1 MEIQILSE
9 NVSVGFMPIIGE
21 KTTELIERFKK
32 KLDQDEIEILIGE
45 TTEILSHCTNPQLNE
60 SQSATNLVVGY
71 VQSGKTMSFTTL
83 SALANDN
90 GFRVIV
96 YFAGT
101 KTNLLTQ
108 TTKRLRKDL
117 INNGANNQFYKLHE
131 NPSLED
137 AQRIK
142 NELQISTKPAILI
155 TVLKHYKYI
164 NALADI
170 FNAQQVKNILGNSA
184 VLIIDDEADQASLN
198 GYAYKNSKKEST
210 SEEWEEDEYTTT
222 YGSILYLRNS
232 IPNHSYIQ
240 YTATPQGPLLIS
252 IVDLLSPKHHTV
264 LTPGKKYTGGKTF
277 FVDKPG
283 LVLTI
288 PDEQVYNSKKNPLT
302 QCPKTLIDA
311 LQIHLMN
318 VAIIVRIQKKENYLS
333 MMIHADKDQDAS
345 RTFYTW
351 VKSLI
356 DMWTEMINSDENDLA
371 KIELVESFRKTYP
384 EAIREYNELGD
395 IVPTFEEILAQLPDV
410 IFDTNIELIISSNK
424 RQGDNK
430 EVDWE
435 GSPSHILIGAEMLN
449 RGFTVENLA
458 VTYMPRYSI
467 GKSTADTI
475 QQRCRFFG
483 YKLNYLKSCRVY
495 LPTDTCI
502 EYAEYVE
509 HEEEMRKWLKEN
521 VSLEAVEQL
530 LIISPRL
537 NATRKN
543 ILSVNT
549 VHTKLNGWRKM
560 NAFQMID
567 ENIQFVEHFISQTT
581 FENDKDYGTADRNHR
596 FAKLPIQQVIE
607 FLSNFRF
614 ANMPDTARKQATIR
628 YMKYLASKESS
639 PLTYAYIIQMA
650 YSGEARE
657 RAFDE
662 RIMKIS
668 TTTDLHSGPS
678 TAGGEIYP
686 GDRKIRFED
695 SICIQIHKVKLK
707 CNSISWGGRVAYTL
721 AIYYPK
727 DFAIDY
733 VTNESNNGN

>member
-1 MEIQILSE
+1 MEIQIITPQTQT
-9 NVSVGFMPIIGE
+9 GFTPVIGE
-21 KTTELIERFKK
+21 KTTELIERFKR
-32 KLDQDEIEILIGE
+32 KLDQDEIDVLIFE

-60 SQSATNLVVGY
+60 AQSITNLVVGY

-83 SALANDN
+83 SAMANDN
-90 GFRVIV
+90 GFRIIV

-117 INNGANNQFYKLHE
+117 INNGANNQYYKLHE

-137 AQRIK
+137 VQRIK

-170 FNAQQVKNILGNSA
+170 FNSQQVKTVLGNGG

-210 SEEWEEDEYTTT
+210 SEEWEDDDYTTT
-222 YGSILYLRNS
+222 YSSILNLKAS

-252 IVDLLSPKHHTV
+252 ILDLLSPKHHSV

-277 FVDKPG
+277 FIEKPG
-283 LVLTI
+283 LILTI
-288 PDEQVYNSKKNPLT
+288 PDDQVYNSRRNPLS
-302 QCPKTLIDA
+302 QCPPTLIEA
-311 LQIHLMN
+311 LQMHLMN
-318 VAIIVRIQKKENYLS
+318 VALVVRIFKKEKYLS
-333 MMIHADKDQDAS
+333 MMIHADKEQDAS
-345 RTFYTW
+345 RTFYGWT
-351 VKSLI
+351 KNLI
-356 DMWTEMINSDENDLA
+356 DLWTEMINSNESDLA
-371 KIELVESFRKTYP
+371 RIELIQSFKKVYP
-384 EAIREYNELGD
+384 EIIREYSAIDD
-395 IVPTFEEILAQLPDV
+395 IVPSFEEILSQLPDI
-410 IFDTNIELIISSNK
+410 IFDTNVELIISSNK
-424 RQGDNK
+424 KHGENK

-435 GSPSHILIGAEMLN
+435 GYPSHILIGADMLN

-483 YKLNYLKSCRVY
+483 YKWNYLKSCRVF

-509 HEEEMRKWLKEN
+509 HEEEMRQWLKEN
-521 VSLEAVEQL
+521 TSLEAVEQL
-530 LIISPRL
+530 LLISPRL

-549 VHTKLNGWRKM
+549 VQTKLNGWRKM

-567 ENIQFVEHFISQTT
+567 ENTRFVEHFITQTN
-581 FENDKDYGTADRNHR
+581 FENDKNYETPDRNHR

-607 FLSNFRF
+607 FLSNFKF
-614 ANMPDTARKQATIR
+614 SNMPDTARKQATIR
-628 YMKYLASKESS
+628 YMKYLATKENS
-639 PLTYAYIIQMA
+639 PLKYAYIIQMA
-650 YSGEARE
+650 YAGDARE
-657 RAFDE
+657 RAFNE
-662 RIMKIS
+662 QTMKLIN
-668 TTTDLHSGPS
+668 LHSGRS
-678 TAGGEIYP
+678 TSGKEIYP
-686 GDRKIRFED
+686 GDAKICFED

-707 CNSISWGGRVAYTL
+707 CDSIQWGGKVAYTL
-721 AIYYPK
+721 AIYYPS
-727 DFAIDY
+727 DFAINY
-733 VTNESNNGN
+733 VATESKNEN

>member
-1 MEIQILSE
+1 MKIQILQSE
-9 NVSVGFMPIIGE
+9 SNAGFTPSIGE
-21 KTTELIERFKK
+21 KTTELLERFAR
-32 KLDQDEIEILIGE
+32 KLELDEIETLKTE
-45 TTEILSHCTNPQLNE
+45 TTEILSFCTNPKLDE
-60 SQSATNLVVGY
+60 AQSVTNLVVGY

-90 GFRVIV
+90 GFRIIV

-131 NPSLED
+131 NPTLEES
-137 AQRIK
+137 QRIK

-164 NALADI
+164 NQLADI
-170 FNAQQVKNILGNSA
+170 FNTTQVKNVLGNSA

-198 GYAYKNSKKEST
+198 GYAYKNSRKESL
-210 SEEWEEDEYTTT
+210 SEEWEDDEYTTT
-222 YGSILYLRNS
+222 YSSILNLKS
-232 IPNHSYIQ
+232 SLPNHSYIQ

-252 IVDLLSPKHHTV
+252 ILDLLSPKRHTV

-277 FVDKPG
+277 FNDEPG

-288 PDEQVYNSKKNPLT
+288 PDDQVYNSKRNPLV
-302 QCPKTLIDA
+302 QCPSTLIEA
-311 LQIHLMN
+311 LQIHLMG
-318 VAIIVRIQKKENYLS
+318 VAIVVRILKKENYLS

-351 VKSLI
+351 VKNLI
-356 DMWTEMINSDENDLA
+356 DVWTEMINCDINDLA
-371 KIELVESFRKTYP
+371 RIELINSFRNVYP
-384 EAIREYNELGD
+384 EVIREYQKNGD
-395 IVPTFEEILAQLPDV
+395 DYPTFDEVLEQLSDI
-410 IFDTNIELIISSNK
+410 IFDTNIELIISSNR
-424 RQGDNK
+424 RQGENK
-430 EVDWE
+430 EIDWE

-458 VTYMPRYSI
+458 VTYMPRYSV

-483 YKLNYLKSCRVY
+483 YKLNYLKSCRVF
-495 LPTDTCI
+495 LPEDSFL

-521 VSLEAVEQL
+521 SSLEEVEQL

-549 VHTKLNGWRKM
+549 VTTKLNGWRKM
-560 NAFQMID
+560 NAFQAID
-567 ENIQFVEHFISQTT
+567 ENIRFVEQFLPTVDFT
-581 FENDKDYGTADRNHR
+581 NCEEYGTPDRNHR
-596 FAKLPIQQVIE
+596 FAKLPIQDVIA
-607 FLSNFRF
+607 FLSNFKF
-614 ANMPDTARKQATIR
+614 SNMPDAARKQATMR
-628 YMKYLASKESS
+628 YMKYLASKEKS
-639 PLTYAYIIQMA
+639 PLEYAYIIQMA
-650 YSGEARE
+650 YDGKPRE
-657 RAFDE
+657 RDFNE
-662 RIMKIS
+662 KKLRV
-668 TTTDLHSGPS
+668 TNLHSGRS
-678 TAGGEIYP
+678 TSGSEIYP
-686 GDRKIRFED
+686 GDEKIRFND

-707 CNSISWGGRVAYTL
+707 CNSVSWGGKVAYTL
-721 AIYYPK
+721 AIYYPE

-733 VTNESNNGN
+733 VATESKNER

>member
-1 MEIQILSE
+1 MEIQILSSE
-9 NVSVGFMPIIGE
+9 QSMGFTPIIGE
-21 KTTELIERFKK
+21 KTTELIERFKQ
-32 KLDQDEIEILIGE
+32 KLDQDEIDTLISE
-45 TTEILSHCTNPQLNE
+45 TTEILSHCTNPQSNE
-60 SQSATNLVVGY
+60 AQSITNLVVGY

-83 SALANDN
+83 SAMANDN
-90 GFRVIV
+90 GFRIIV

-101 KTNLLTQ
+101 KINLLTQ

-117 INNGANNQFYKLHE
+117 INNGANNQYYKLHE
-131 NPSLED
+131 NPSLEE

-155 TVLKHYKYI
+155 TVLKHYLHI

-170 FNAQQVKNILGNSA
+170 FNSQQVKNILGNSA

-222 YGSILYLRNS
+222 YSSILNLKSS

-277 FVDKPG
+277 FVEKPG

-288 PDEQVYNSKKNPLT
+288 PDEQVYNSRKNPLT
-302 QCPKTLIDA
+302 QCPQSLIDA

-318 VAIIVRIQKKENYLS
+318 VAMVVRILKKENYLS

-345 RTFYTW
+345 RTFHAW
-351 VKSLI
+351 ARNLI
-356 DMWTEMINSDENDLA
+356 DLWTEMINSDENDLA
-371 KIELVESFRKTYP
+371 KLELIQSFRNIYP
-384 EAIREYNELGD
+384 EVIREYNDTDD
-395 IVPTFEEILAQLPDV
+395 IVPSFDEILAQLPDI
-410 IFDTNIELIISSNK
+410 IFDTNIELIISSNR

-430 EVDWE
+430 EVDWA

-458 VTYMPRYSI
+458 VTYMPRYNI

-483 YKLNYLKSCRVY
+483 YKWNYLHSCRVY

-521 VSLEAVEQL
+521 TNLEAVEQL
-530 LIISPRL
+530 LLISPRL

-549 VHTKLNGWRKM
+549 VKTKLNGWRKM

-567 ENIQFVEHFISQTT
+567 ENIRFVENFIAQTSFT
-581 FENDKDYGTADRNHR
+581 NDKDYGTPDRNHR
-596 FAKLPIQQVIE
+596 FVKLPIQQAIE
-607 FLSNFRF
+607 FLSNFKF
-614 ANMPDTARKQATIR
+614 SNMPDTARKQATIR
-628 YMKYLASKESS
+628 YMKYLAAKENT
-639 PLTYAYIIQMA
+639 PLEHAYIIQMA
-650 YSGEARE
+650 YADNARE

-662 RIMKIS
+662 QAMKLS
-668 TTTDLHSGPS
+668 SNLHSGRS
-678 TAGGEIYP
+678 TSGTEVYP
-686 GDRKIRFED
+686 GDAKVCFED

-707 CNSISWGGRVAYTL
+707 CNSIRWGGKVAYTL
-721 AIYYPK
+721 AIYYPN

-733 VTNESNNGN
+733 VTTESMNRE